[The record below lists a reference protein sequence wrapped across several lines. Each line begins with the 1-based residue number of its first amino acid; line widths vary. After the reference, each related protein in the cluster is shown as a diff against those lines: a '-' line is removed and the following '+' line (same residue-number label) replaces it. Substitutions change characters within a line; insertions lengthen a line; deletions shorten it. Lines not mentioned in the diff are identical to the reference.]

1 MARTLNDIQTDATT
15 ALEGYNAAMLKN
27 DFAAMQAKDKELV
40 DLEDEFSAVKAKSVY
55 NQLAETSQPMLE
67 AVKLHHYAVISH
79 KDVKAEDGIVLR
91 VESEKTKQINLL
103 SFETHIKKPL
113 AAVAGWQYSL
123 QRFNQLLTMRAAK
136 ELCIP
141 VKEVCDSYYLAE
153 KAKEFAL
160 GKPVD
165 SDKALLEALNGTIKS
180 IIGDGFIAEPRDV
193 KYLLMTYCKKGKRAL
208 SISASNHRGMQ
219 NLVADIMHR
228 IVTVAGYTLEFKT
241 VEAK

>member
-1 MARTLNDIQTDATT
+1 MGRTLSDIQKDATT
-15 ALEGYNAAMLKN
+15 VLEGYNAAMLKN
-27 DFAAMQAKDKELV
+27 DFAAMQAKDKELI
-40 DLEDEFSAVKAKSVY
+40 DLEDEFSKVKAKSVY

-67 AVKLHHYAVISH
+67 AVKLHHYTVISH
-79 KDVKAEDGIVLR
+79 RDVKAEDGIILR

-103 SFETHIKKPL
+103 SFETHVKKPL
-113 AAVAGWQYSL
+113 AAVSGWQYGL

-136 ELCIP
+136 ELYIS

-165 SDKALLEALNGTIKS
+165 SDKALLEALNGVIKT
-180 IIGDGFIAEPRDV
+180 IIGDGFEAEQRDV

-208 SISASNHRGMQ
+208 SISSSNHKGMQ
-219 NLVADIMHR
+219 NLIADIMHR
-228 IVTVAGYTLEFKT
+228 IVTVAGYSLEYKT
-241 VEAK
+241 AETK